1 MIKAWHERGWEE
13 YLFWQQQD
21 KKTLKKINTL
31 VKDIQRNGYKCT
43 GKPEPLKHQLSG
55 WWSAR
60 IDEKNRL
67 IFRLSDTNG
76 KKIIEILACKGHYD
90 EHS

>member
-1 MIKAWHERGWEE
+1 MIKAWHGRGWEE

-31 VKDIQRNGYKCT
+31 INDMPRNSYKCI

-55 WWSAR
+55 WWSAK

-67 IFRLSDTNG
+67 IFRLSGTHDNET
-76 KKIIEILACKGHYD
+76 IEILACKGHYD